1 MISSKFTLPNILW
14 SITMINELD
23 QETQLKFKILLT
35 KLGQDEAFRSVFS
48 QNPAQEVEKM
58 TGYKLPEGSTA
69 VVRDISNKGCVL
81 DIKSG
86 DVTETIEVSFD
97 GLSDELS
104 DDELESVAG
113 GAQKQAAKVTTT
125 TAATPTAHKNMKS
138 DIRLKADIVE
148 LGKVSVKV

>member
-1 MISSKFTLPNILW
+1 
-14 SITMINELD
+14 MINELD

-35 KLGQDEAFRSVFS
+35 KLGQDEAFRAVFS
-48 QNPAQEVEKM
+48 QNPSQEVEKM

-69 VVRDISNKGCVL
+69 IVRDISDKGCIL

-86 DVTETIEVSFD
+86 EATETIEVSFE
-97 GLSDELS
+97 GVSDELS

-125 TAATPTAHKNMKS
+125 STTPTSAPKNLKS

-148 LGKVSVKV
+148 LGKVSVKI